1 MDIETMPHAMYF
13 TGNSDTVTKI
23 NQVPYQ
29 TIEYNENGMFT
40 AKLMIDTPIEI
51 FIDNGATPSI
61 LPLHTYNKFPILCT
75 YPKTESNIPIHT
87 GGGLIT
93 SHFWLEIPLKLQHQT
108 IQIKALVCDSECPY
122 DLILGRISMA
132 QLSAWQDYTT
142 NKLYIQQISIPLTV
156 RNNIRILPGKTGIVT
171 LTLQPNKT
179 SFMPRHTIIGKG
191 IAYVKLLDQNLPL
204 RPIEIELKNNHC
216 CMEVHNTSD
225 STVEFLHGQEMAYFD
240 ARSKGLVQI
249 NNSKHFPI
257 DQYLHDRMTPATLSP
272 SPLAYEKPIHPTKIP
287 CITTRT
293 ELPIDVTNKSTPDDK
308 YPRLDPDD
316 PRRNMTDK
324 EILQMKLNLKDSI
337 LNEKEKEE
345 FLMKVEQFTDVF
357 SLRDEIGTCPFIE
370 VHLKLKDKTPFFV
383 RPYPM
388 REEQKKVIQKEMDRL
403 EHLGIICKGLTSYS
417 SLVVLVKWKNQNLY
431 QVCSDFCIL
440 NEKLVKINHTFPLVR
455 NYIGRFGRKKCHYL
469 STINLRDAF
478 HTLRL
483 ALSSQKYCG
492 ITTYYGSP
500 TYHYLHMGMG
510 MSVSPQIWQQFIDL
524 VFQDDLIKRKQ
535 NFDVI
540 LDDTFIHSTA
550 KEHMDD
556 LIDLFKV
563 LRKYGLKLSP
573 HKCQFFKKK
582 IIYMGLEFQ
591 IQEDKVCYTQLKD
604 KCDAI
609 QNLES
614 PTTLRQT
621 RAFCGMVNFLL
632 SFLPN
637 LHRLLIPIYDL
648 QKKAKM
654 FKWTEEAERVFND
667 IKKLLI
673 NPLV

>member
-13 TGNSDTVTKI
+13 TGDPNTAIKI

-29 TIEYNENGMFT
+29 TIEYNDNGMFT
-40 AKLMIDTPIEI
+40 TKLMNDTPIKI
-51 FIDNGATPSI
+51 FIDNGATSSI
-61 LPLHTYNKFPILCT
+61 LPLRTYNKFPILHT
-75 YPKTESNIPIHT
+75 YPKTKSNTPIHT

-122 DLILGRISMA
+122 DLILGRTSMA
-132 QLSAWQDYTT
+132 QLSAWQDYAT

-156 RNNIRILPGKTGIVT
+156 RNNTRILPGKTGIVT
-171 LTLQPNKT
+171 LTLRSNKT
-179 SFMPRHTIIGKG
+179 SFIPRHTIIGKG
-191 IAYVKLLDQNLPL
+191 IAYVKPLDQNLPL
-204 RPIEIELKNNHC
+204 KPIEIELENNGC

-225 STVEFLHGQEMAYFD
+225 STVEFLHGQEMACFD

-272 SPLAYEKPIHPTKIP
+272 SPLAYEKPIHPAKMRR
-287 CITTRT
+287 ITTRT
-293 ELPIDVTNKSTPDDK
+293 EFPIDDTNKSTPDDK
-308 YPRLDPDD
+308 YPWLDPDD
-316 PRRNMTDK
+316 VRRNMTDK
-324 EILQMKLNLKDSI
+324 EILRMKLNFKDSI

-345 FLMKVEQFTDVF
+345 FLMKVEQFADVF
-357 SLRDEIGTCPFIE
+357 SLRDEIGTCPFTE

-403 EHLGIICKGLTSYS
+403 EHLGIICKGLTGYS
-417 SLVVLVKWKNQNLY
+417 SPVVLVKWKNQNLY
-431 QVCSDFCIL
+431 RVCSDFCIL
-440 NEKLVKINHTFPLVR
+440 NEKLVKINHAFSLVR
-455 NYIGRFGRKKCHYL
+455 DCIEQLGRKKCHYL
-469 STINLRDAF
+469 STIDLRDAF

-492 ITTYYGSP
+492 ITPYYGSP

-524 VFQDDLIKRKQ
+524 VFQDNLIKRKQ

-540 LDDTFIHSTA
+540 MDDTFIHSTA
-550 KEHMDD
+550 DEHMDD

-582 IIYMGLEFQ
+582 IVYMGLEFQ
-591 IQEDKVCYTQLKD
+591 IQKTKYV
-604 KCDAI
+604 
-609 QNLES
+609 
-614 PTTLRQT
+614 
-621 RAFCGMVNFLL
+621 
-632 SFLPN
+632 
-637 LHRLLIPIYDL
+637 IPL
-648 QKKAKM
+648 
-654 FKWTEEAERVFND
+654 
-667 IKKLLI
+667 
-673 NPLV
+673 